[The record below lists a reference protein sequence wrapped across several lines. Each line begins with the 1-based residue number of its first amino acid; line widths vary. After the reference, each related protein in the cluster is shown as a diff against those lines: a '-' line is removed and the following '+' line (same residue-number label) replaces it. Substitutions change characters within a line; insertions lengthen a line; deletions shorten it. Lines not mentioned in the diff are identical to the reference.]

1 MGKEEGGMSST
12 SRTATLKQVSSRAK
26 AHRLSVLKHRKQA
39 EEVAGMI
46 ALRAVVLGAQWS
58 R

>member
-1 MGKEEGGMSST
+1 MSST